1 MYGNLLKG
9 QEEGGVVVAEMK
21 TNVLKN
27 WPCYPS
33 SVEGTDSSA
42 RGNGGSRSEDLGET
56 LQCRAQGQITIN
68 RTEKILSSNVLKPAF
83 QECTSIHIKTVNGF
97 LMKTEGKAL
106 SGNFLMGSIQGFTL
120 STVLVN

>member
-1 MYGNLLKG
+1 M
-9 QEEGGVVVAEMK
+9 AEMK
-21 TNVLKN
+21 TNVPKN

-42 RGNGGSRSEDLGET
+42 WGNGGSRSEDLGEP

-68 RTEKILSSNVLKPAF
+68 RTEKILSSSVFKPAF
-83 QECTSIHIKTVNGF
+83 QECTNIHIKTVNGF
-97 LMKTEGKAL
+97 LMKMKGKAL
-106 SGNFLMGSIQGFTL
+106 NGNFLMGYIQGFTL